1 MSDKL
6 IGPKVKIVL
15 SKFLPAIF
23 MDAMRDNASASVHM
37 FEGEASRP
45 LSQGTCC
52 GDMTREH
59 VTVHCYYNNAVLPF
73 NPLRLHHTFLPTLL
87 AYCPC
92 SMHPRVHTKGSCL
105 STLHAPAIC
114 PLVCADL
121 LRNSKTSH
129 NFVTLFCW
137 GRLHDKLNVCVG
149 RQGMFVVTSP
159 FVTFTR
165 SVFDLCFF
173 VVVVFFSV

>member
-37 FEGEASRP
+37 FEGEASRS
-45 LSQGTCC
+45 LSQGTKAVARVTCPFLWKSSHNFIPAICC
-52 GDMTREH
+52 SKFSRFEFVHHKAGTVWPQFLMWYP
-59 VTVHCYYNNAVLPF
+59 VHCFYNNAVLSIRF
-73 NPLRLHHTFLPTLL
+73 VFICTSLF
-87 AYCPC
+87 AYCLYN
-92 SMHPRVHTKGSCL
+92 MRPRVHTKGACL

-121 LRNSKTSH
+121 
-129 NFVTLFCW
+129 
-137 GRLHDKLNVCVG
+137 
-149 RQGMFVVTSP
+149 
-159 FVTFTR
+159 
-165 SVFDLCFF
+165 
-173 VVVVFFSV
+173 